1 LTQLGFK
8 PVLSEPVSLDGANFY
23 PLFLDFGPSSIDGW
37 LSWLVSSE
45 LDVGEDDGRLLDVAS
60 HQLVLDGQRVQLTP
74 REFEVLHYLYERA
87 GHPVNRI
94 ELLRDV
100 WGYESEVGSNVVDAT
115 IRSIRRKLG
124 SQAGMVET
132 LRGVGYRATLDIEA

>member
-1 LTQLGFK
+1 MSQIREAGRGW
-8 PVLSEPVSLDGANFY
+8 VGSR
-23 PLFLDFGPSSIDGW
+23 PLAGGVA
-37 LSWLVSSE
+37 WLVSSE
-45 LDVGEDDGRLLDVAS
+45 LDVGEEDGQLLDVAS

-87 GHPVNRI
+87 GHPVKRY

-100 WGYESEVGSNVVDAT
+100 WGYESEVGSNVVEAT

-132 LRGVGYRATLDIEA
+132 LRGVGYGATLEIKA